1 MNYIILRNPKS
12 IASET
17 SVKKSNYY
25 IVYSFEYDNKTECV
39 YNGSNISPIYA
50 LQKIRYDGIEC
61 RYYEDN
67 AKKTK
72 FRFSENSDDLY
83 KASATIALV
92 GILGYV
98 FCKN

>member
-17 SVKKSNYY
+17 SVKKDNYY
-25 IVYSFEYDNKTECV
+25 IVYNFEYNTRTECE
-39 YNGSNISPIYA
+39 YNGSLISPASA

-61 RYYEDN
+61 RYYDN
-67 AKKTK
+67 TSKKTQSV
-72 FRFSENSDDLY
+72 FLNNNSDFY